1 MIRLQEP
8 ELKPG
13 EDHSAWQESWNEDEH
28 MLAHTPPGYRLS
40 LIEIAQIKRI
50 LLDDMPADLRLRFF
64 QTMND
69 RVYGLL

>member
-69 RVYGLL
+69 RVYGIL